1 MRENR
6 TVPFRDTSIKV
17 SRNYY
22 GHQYICMSDVC
33 EIIKQR
39 EILKDGAILNLCP
52 SALKMTFRRNGRE
65 YWAIRPSDMHTII
78 QLVRRESILP
88 RDLIDELEEFGN
100 KIFEIEAAETQA
112 QHHVD
117 TTVKFNEDM
126 PVTFRRIGDKL
137 MVNATQITQP
147 YGHFPSDWLR
157 VAATDNLRRR
167 LAQNN
172 ITDRY
177 EFQILTSRGRG
188 IGATWI
194 EAPLLTALARWVD
207 PDPDS
212 ALVKWCDE
220 QLVIFEDKYKQRLQK
235 RRQPKT
241 INIPCLSKPMP
252 EDINTA
258 NKMIDELRGIVR
270 EYAPKAAFYDDFI
283 ENRDWFKSTH
293 IAEELNISSR
303 HMHKF
308 LMEEGICKYQKK
320 QWVVLPAYRS
330 WQCDVPYTWENA
342 QGKMFTFG
350 SVKRWT
356 HIGRESIIELWN
368 KKHPE
373 FA

>member
-22 GHQYICMSDVC
+22 GHQYICMADVC

-39 EILKDGAILNLCP
+39 ELLKDGAILNLCP
-52 SALKMTFRRNGRE
+52 SAMKMTFRRNGRE

-88 RDLIDELEEFGN
+88 RDLIDELEDFGN
-100 KIFEIEAAETQA
+100 KVFEIEASEMQA

-194 EAPLLTALARWVD
+194 ETPLLTALARWVD

-220 QLVIFEDKYKQRLQK
+220 QLVIFEDKYQKRLQK
-235 RRQPKT
+235 RKQPKT

>member
-1 MRENR
+1 M
-6 TVPFRDTSIKV
+6 
-17 SRNYY
+17 
-22 GHQYICMSDVC
+22 
-33 EIIKQR
+33 
-39 EILKDGAILNLCP
+39 
-52 SALKMTFRRNGRE
+52 
-65 YWAIRPSDMHTII
+65 
-78 QLVRRESILP
+78 
-88 RDLIDELEEFGN
+88 
-100 KIFEIEAAETQA
+100 QA

-117 TTVKFNEDM
+117 TTVRFNDDM

-147 YGHFPSDWLR
+147 YGHLPSEWLR
-157 VAATDNLRRR
+157 VTGTDNLRRR